1 MRKLMFLPVLLVVL
15 LLTTQSC
22 TKQSGDEMRIKE
34 LETITA
40 VVSVSNPY
48 VLNVNNYSDISIG
61 KQAEHA
67 DISKTEVSGENG
79 TLVYRYVPKVGYTGA
94 DEVELAVSKT
104 SYRTGGGGCNSGGGN
119 GASGAYTHTSRVLI
133 KFTVTN

>member
-1 MRKLMFLPVLLVVL
+1 MRKLISLPVLLVVFF
-15 LLTTQSC
+15 LTTQSC
-22 TKQSGDEMRIKE
+22 TKQSQDEMRVKE
-34 LETITA
+34 SETITA

-48 VLNVNNYSDISIG
+48 VLNVNNYSDVSVG

-67 DISKTEVSGENG
+67 DISKTEVNGENG
-79 TLVYRYVPKVGYTGA
+79 TLVYRYVPKAGYTGA

-104 SYRTGGGGCNSGGGN
+104 SYRTGGGCNSGGGN
-119 GASGAYTHTSRVLI
+119 GTSGSYSHTSRLLI